1 MITNEPRQRY
11 RTVTDLDEIK
21 GLLRGKPTVAFDFET
36 SPTDAW
42 RREEWAALDAHKSV
56 IAGCS
61 FATDED
67 TVFYVPLNHRVG
79 KNAERQDEL
88 WQFLKDEIFES
99 SSVMK
104 MAGMLMMPPSAGT
117 CVSAWPGSMP
127 AESRRPV
134 T

>member
-104 MAGMLMMPPSAGT
+104 IAHNLAFEAMFLYA
-117 CVSAWPGSMP
+117 
-127 AESRRPV
+127 
-134 T
+134 